1 VRFLYPWLGE
11 MGASSEKMV
20 VGVRASELQTSR
32 RFHV

>member
-20 VGVRASELQTSR
+20 VGVRASELRTK
-32 RFHV
+32 RFG